1 MVDRCTGQNRDGAAC
16 AARPLAGTSKCPW
29 HTEGLAEQRRVWS
42 ASGGRAKSNTARAK
56 RALPGAAMDA
66 DELSGWLAVVFRRL
80 IAGDVEP
87 GVATATASLAK
98 AMIEV
103 ARAAHVEDRIAGIEH
118 QLGIERSAS

>member
-1 MVDRCTGQNRDGAAC
+1 
-16 AARPLAGTSKCPW
+16 
-29 HTEGLAEQRRVWS
+29 
-42 ASGGRAKSNTARAK
+42 
-56 RALPGAAMDA
+56 MDA